1 MELKKIINQD
11 IKTKKG
17 KGKKKI
23 SFLAGCIVGDELYFS
38 SWIDRGFY
46 KMNLQTGQCIPLSVF
61 GKEIENMLLYSQA
74 VYFENTIW
82 LIPAYGQNIA
92 KVNLETLEIEYLDLP
107 RNGKEILGKNGIRYS
122 KFKCCYKEGTS
133 ELWLAPIGY
142 NMFLKVDMRTNQITE
157 YSELRKKLIFEDGF
171 IYFSDACLIED
182 KVWLCP
188 WDGEELVIFDTK
200 SGKFQFHKWEYA
212 EANYR
217 IVRNYKNQAIFLS
230 QTAPRDILLLNY
242 DTYKERKIPIDVT
255 WENKSDLMYLVA
267 DVIGKQLFLAPF
279 QANEYVLIDLE
290 NGKIQADTKFH
301 EYSEDRS
308 WVPERYQTS
317 IRCGSKIIYTSD
329 SKNIPLMILD
339 LDMHTVSYLEKVIEK
354 DTYRN
359 FLTELRKK
367 DKRVF
372 FKYINKNEE
381 SIILE
386 EDVPLN
392 MYYSEPDIL
401 TDKIYNMD
409 VQKTIGEKILSN
421 VR

>member
-1 MELKKIINQD
+1 MKLRKLNNQG
-11 IKTKKG
+11 IKTENEKGIKKL
-17 KGKKKI
+17 
-23 SFLAGCIVGDELYFS
+23 SFLAGCVAGEELYFS
-38 SWIDRGFY
+38 SWTGRGFY
-46 KMNLQTGQCIPLSVF
+46 KMNLQTGQCIPLKVF
-61 GKEIENMLLYSQA
+61 DEETESMFLYSQA
-74 VYFENTIW
+74 VHFENSVW
-82 LIPAYGQNIA
+82 FIPAYGEYIA
-92 KVNLETLEIEYLDLP
+92 KVDLETLEIEYIHLP
-107 RNGKEILGKNGIRYS
+107 QNGKEILGKNGIRYA
-122 KFKCCYKEGTS
+122 KFKCCYKEGAT

-142 NMFLKVDMRTNQITE
+142 NMFLKVDMRTGQVSE
-157 YSELRKKLIFEDGF
+157 YSELRKKLVFKDGMS
-171 IYFSDACLIED
+171 YFSDACLVED

-188 WDGEELVIFDTK
+188 WDGEELAVFDTQTAE
-200 SGKFQFHKWEYA
+200 FQFRKWEYA

-217 IVRNYKNQAIFLS
+217 IIRNYKDQAVFLP
-230 QTAPRDILLLNY
+230 QTAPKDILLISQN
-242 DTYKERKIPIDVT
+242 TYKERIISIDVA
-255 WENKSDLMYLVA
+255 WETKTDLMYLVA

-301 EYSEDRS
+301 EYAEDRS
-308 WVPERYQTS
+308 WVPERYQAS
-317 IRCGSKIIYTSD
+317 IRYGSKIIYMSD

-339 LDMHTVSYLEKVIEK
+339 LDMNTVSYLEKVIEK

-367 DKRVF
+367 DERVF

-392 MYYSEPDIL
+392 MYYSDPDIL